1 MLKIGSMGTSAIM
14 EMIQDAI
21 ARTDGLTGQVICSRD
36 AERAAAF
43 AKKVGV
49 PESCGDYSAMVR
61 RDDLDIIYLA
71 SPNCCHVAQALEAME
86 QGKHVIVEKP
96 LAVTLKEA
104 QLLAEKAR
112 EKKVFLLEA
121 ITTLFMPAYLIARE
135 KLPQLG
141 QLDTVE
147 LTYGQ
152 YSSKYDAYLRGENPN
167 IFNPAMQ
174 TGALNDMGV
183 YCAHMAVD
191 LFGAPD
197 SVCYRA
203 EHGPNG
209 IDLGG
214 TAELDYGAFTCV
226 LRTSKK
232 DNIGSGICIRGAR
245 GEITQQGAINSFAA
259 CQGSVDGVSFDTG
272 VLEAANRMEYEMA
285 RFRDAIVN
293 GDWAFRDHMLE
304 QSVQVCRILDLAHQN
319 ETEA

>member
-21 ARTDGLTGQVICSRD
+21 ARTEGLCAQVICSRD

-43 AKKVGV
+43 AQKVGV
-49 PESCGDYSAMVR
+49 PEACGDYSAMVR
-61 RDDLDIIYLA
+61 RKDLDVIYLA
-71 SPNCCHVAQALEAME
+71 SPNCCHVAQAMEAME

-96 LAVTLKEA
+96 LAVTLEEA
-104 QLLAEKAR
+104 QLLAAKAKEKN
-112 EKKVFLLEA
+112 VFLLEA
-121 ITTLFMPAYLIARE
+121 ITTLFMPAYLVVQE
-135 KLPQLG
+135 KLAQLG
-141 QLDTVE
+141 KIGTAE

-191 LFGAPD
+191 LFGAPK

-214 TAELDYGAFTCV
+214 TAELDYGDFTCI

-232 DNIGSGICIRGAR
+232 DNIGSGICIRGER
-245 GEITQQGAINSFAA
+245 GCITQQGAINSFAS
-259 CQGSVDGVSFDTG
+259 CQGTVDGETFDTG
-272 VLEAANRMEYEMA
+272 VLERPNRMEFEMA

-304 QSVQVCRILDLAHQN
+304 QSMQVCRILDLAHQN
-319 ETEA
+319 EAEE

>member
-21 ARTDGLTGQVICSRD
+21 ARTDGLTGQVICSRNE
-36 AERAAAF
+36 ERAKAF
-43 AKKVGV
+43 AEKVGV
-49 PESCGDYSAMVR
+49 PEWCGDYSALVR
-61 RDDLDIIYLA
+61 RTDLDVIYLA

-96 LAVTLKEA
+96 LAVTQAEA
-104 QLLAEKAR
+104 ELLAAKAKEKQ
-112 EKKVFLLEA
+112 VFLLEA
-121 ITTLFMPAYLIARE
+121 ITTLFMPAYLVARE
-135 KLPQLG
+135 KLAQLG
-141 QLDTVE
+141 EIEAAE
-147 LTYGQ
+147 LVYGQ

-191 LFGAPD
+191 LFGAPK

-214 TAELDYGAFTCV
+214 TAELAYDGFTCM

-245 GEITQQGAINSFAA
+245 GQITQQGAINSFAA
-259 CQGSVDGVSFDTG
+259 CQGEIDGIGFDTG
-272 VLEAANRMEYEMA
+272 VLEAANRMEFELA
-285 RFRDAIVN
+285 RFRDAITG
-293 GDWAFRDHMLE
+293 GDWDFRDHMLR
-304 QSVQVCRILDLAHQN
+304 QSVQVCRILELAHQN
-319 ETEA
+319 ETEV